1 MNPVPRLVFAATVAA
16 LSGSVFAQPGT
27 LSARPDTFSA
37 QQRVPPPPESAP
49 ATPPYA
55 DYADLILAAPVI
67 VDANIHG
74 TTRLKGPDAVGV
86 APGTARLYVEA
97 DVTALIRGDTP
108 LPPRIAYVLDVP
120 VDAQGR
126 LPKLRK
132 QRVLLFARPVAG
144 NPALLQLVR
153 PDAQRNWTPGGD
165 SLTRRITQEI
175 LATEAPPRVTGV
187 GNAFHV
193 AGDLPGAGE
202 TQIFLTTADNRPVS
216 LTIQRRQGEQP
227 SWSLALSDVVG
238 ESTPPP
244 AANTLLWYR
253 LACALPAE
261 LPDSSVAA
269 LEASDAQTAREDYQL
284 VIRSLGPC
292 DRGGAL

>member
-1 MNPVPRLVFAATVAA
+1 M
-16 LSGSVFAQPGT
+16 
-27 LSARPDTFSA
+27 
-37 QQRVPPPPESAP
+37 
-49 ATPPYA
+49 PPYA

-67 VDANIHG
+67 VDANVHG
-74 TTRLKGPDAVGV
+74 VTRLKGPDAAGV
-86 APGTARLYVEA
+86 APGKARLYVEA
-97 DVTALIRGDTP
+97 DVVALIRGDTP

-126 LPKLRK
+126 VPKLRK
-132 QRVLLFARPVAG
+132 EHVLLFARPVAD
-144 NPALLQLVR
+144 NAALIQLVR
-153 PDAQRNWTPGGD
+153 PDAQRTWTPGGD

-175 LATEAPPRVTGV
+175 LATDAPPQVTGV

-193 AGDLPGAGE
+193 AGDLPGNGE

-227 SWSLALSDVVG
+227 TWTLALSDVVG
-238 ESTPPP
+238 EGTPPP
-244 AANTLLWYR
+244 APNTLLWYR
-253 LACALPAE
+253 LACALPAA
-261 LPDSSVAA
+261 LPASSTAA
-269 LEASDAQTAREDYQL
+269 LEAPDAQIAREDYHL